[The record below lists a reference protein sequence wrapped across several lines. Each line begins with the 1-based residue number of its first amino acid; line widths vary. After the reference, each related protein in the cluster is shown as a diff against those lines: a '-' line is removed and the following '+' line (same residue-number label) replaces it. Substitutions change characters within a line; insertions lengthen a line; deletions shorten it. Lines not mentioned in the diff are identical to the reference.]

1 MTSCIKAEISESVGL
16 VLVFGKERIG
26 RGTGFRVGNKY
37 IMTCLHVV
45 KDIIEGLYV
54 GLENLKLTREVWG
67 IVHKNDTPL
76 LFAVPMPYHYPNFAS
91 ECQI

>member
-1 MTSCIKAEISESVGL
+1 MTSRIKAEVSESVGL
-16 VLVFGKERIG
+16 IFVAEKEGIG

-54 GLENLKLTREVWG
+54 GLENL
-67 IVHKNDTPL
+67 
-76 LFAVPMPYHYPNFAS
+76 
-91 ECQI
+91 